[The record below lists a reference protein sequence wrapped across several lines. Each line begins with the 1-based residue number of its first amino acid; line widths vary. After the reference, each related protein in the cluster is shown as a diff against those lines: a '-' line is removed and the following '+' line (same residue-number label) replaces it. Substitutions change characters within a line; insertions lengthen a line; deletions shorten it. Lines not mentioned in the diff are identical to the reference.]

1 MVHPLITWSWRID
14 CWATC
19 FCSME
24 PCETNRG
31 NRLQEKARGKERQ
44 EGKAGKRGRGQE
56 GKESGMRS

>member
-1 MVHPLITWSWRID
+1 
-14 CWATC
+14 
-19 FCSME
+19 ME